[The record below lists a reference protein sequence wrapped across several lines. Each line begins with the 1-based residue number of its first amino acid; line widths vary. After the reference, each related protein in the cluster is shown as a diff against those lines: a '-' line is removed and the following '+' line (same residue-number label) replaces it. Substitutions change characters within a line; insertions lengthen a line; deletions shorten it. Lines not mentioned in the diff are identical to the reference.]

1 MTLFSLIFL
10 YICRLEKNR
19 IKERLEK
26 IVLENGADDN
36 EISTTNQNKK
46 INISYFWQML
56 ASPVNLTPVFASCHE
71 RSKHNHLQIDES
83 QVFIDASMET
93 VDNSEIVES
102 FGRYEYDGS

>member
-1 MTLFSLIFL
+1 M
-10 YICRLEKNR
+10 
-19 IKERLEK
+19 
-26 IVLENGADDN
+26 ENDADDD

-46 INISYFWQML
+46 INVSYFWQML

-83 QVFIDASMET
+83 QVFTDISMET
-93 VDNSEIVES
+93 EDNSEIVES